1 MTAEFIKPDNRLKLM
16 VGDNLPAEIPG
27 DIDQAANDAM
37 TEASIAGADSAIG
50 EEIEELWQL
59 VDNHDLGQQLDIDQ
73 IFFIAHNL
81 RGLCPTLG
89 QPVPG
94 AVADAL
100 CTYIEAAQEA
110 GFVPRANIIW
120 LHVSSLKRTVEETQV
135 ASSLGRYIIDSLCA
149 LRHKEF
155 SQPCPNYCDCD
166 HRPGLNSQKASPGS
180 TTETGTDDEKA
191 D

>member
-1 MTAEFIKPDNRLKLM
+1 MTAEFIKPDNRLQQM
-16 VGDNLPAEIPG
+16 VGDDLPAEIPG
-27 DIDQAANDAM
+27 DIDRAANDAM
-37 TEASIAGADSAIG
+37 TEATIAGADSAIG
-50 EEIEELWQL
+50 EEIKKLWQL
-59 VDNHDLGQQLDIDQ
+59 VDNHDVGQPLDIDQ
-73 IFFIAHNL
+73 VFFIAHDL

-100 CTYIEAAQEA
+100 CTYIEAAEGA

-166 HRPGLNSQKASPGS
+166 HRPGLNSRKASPS
-180 TTETGTDDEKA
+180 SDTETGTDSDKA